1 MRKAFFWITILSGA
15 AAAYLMYKHGK
26 SLDDIAGSVV
36 KDPFGSL
43 YNEVKQGSESAG

>member
-26 SLDDIAGSVV
+26 SIDDIATTVI

-43 YNEVKQGSESAG
+43 YNELKQS